1 MLMVNNI
8 EKLLNSK
15 LESFEKV
22 VNEELENLIHHN
34 LFLILDWRKN
44 ISSDSKQGVVHWLGG
59 KSLKGKMHI
68 WQSWTIGPPVFK

>member
-34 LFLILDWRKN
+34 FYLNKIIQQLYKELHSIKDL
-44 ISSDSKQGVVHWLGG
+44 
-59 KSLKGKMHI
+59 
-68 WQSWTIGPPVFK
+68 